1 MNTIHSLKLEFGPGF
16 RFSERIK
23 YFINNFETKRTDF
36 NNEDVWS
43 KNNVPIIGKVLKNR
57 MASFFLID
65 RYNYSFSSNSVFRLS
80 EFTRMVLKQ
89 KI

>member
-16 RFSERIK
+16 RFSECIK

-43 KNNVPIIGKVLKNR
+43 KNNVPIIGKVLRNR
-57 MASFFLID
+57 MASFF
-65 RYNYSFSSNSVFRLS
+65 
-80 EFTRMVLKQ
+80 
-89 KI
+89 